1 MEGAAAE
8 AVAAEAA
15 DATDVMPS
23 NRRRSGTGFGARPA
37 VSDEN
42 LSRRVPRASETVSVG
57 ARQSGPAAVST

>member
-1 MEGAAAE
+1 MAE

-23 NRRRSGTGFGARPA
+23 NRRRSGTALLPVPRLGRI
-37 VSDEN
+37 

-57 ARQSGPAAVST
+57 ARQSGLRRYQSEKGAL